1 MCDGSGTHDREQC
14 VDGGSQLGR
23 WDWHKPTSGVGD
35 NTWSAPRPDV
45 PRKLKVNRRYRG
57 KSPGEEH
64 AFLAEL
70 LMAHLL
76 SCFCELVDGH
86 LGSLVLLVE
95 MPSA

>member
-1 MCDGSGTHDREQC
+1 
-14 VDGGSQLGR
+14 
-23 WDWHKPTSGVGD
+23 
-35 NTWSAPRPDV
+35 V
-45 PRKLKVNRRYRG
+45 PRKLKVNRRYWG

-76 SCFCELVDGH
+76 SCFYELVDGH

-95 MPSA
+95 IPSA